1 MFKNKWKLAFWFCFL
16 VLISTTIFS
25 AYCIVDQGVTITH
38 MSEVYQD
45 TENDLI
51 ALSIILNETDLSK
64 TEIEKALN
72 KNNLRTFIISKDT
85 IALDRIQL
93 IFDSKHLKKI
103 MYK

>member
-1 MFKNKWKLAFWFCFL
+1 MFKNKWKLAFWFCFF
-16 VLISTTIFS
+16 VLISITFFS

-38 MSEVYQD
+38 MSEGYED

-64 TEIEKALN
+64 TQIEKVLN
-72 KNNLRTFIISKDT
+72 KNNLRNFIISKDT

-93 IFDSKHLKKI
+93 IFDCTNLKKI
-103 MYK
+103 KYE